1 MKTIRKIVSLLLV
14 LVFVITSNS
23 CGLVEKIDPGD
34 FDEYSKRLL
43 DTLLGNDELTIH
55 YLFKDKEA
63 IGKTETELS
72 LPTPGSSS
80 ALGKMIINLYF
91 GPMKNYKY
99 EELNFDQQ
107 MTYTVIIDLLEKI
120 NAKTSEMSYLDN
132 NYFTKCR

>member
-80 ALGKMIINLYF
+80 ALGKII
-91 GPMKNYKY
+91 
-99 EELNFDQQ
+99 
-107 MTYTVIIDLLEKI
+107 II
-120 NAKTSEMSYLDN
+120 
-132 NYFTKCR
+132 